1 MKAVY
6 DTNVLVSAFNFPG
19 GVPEDAFRL
28 CVDRRIELVTSNV
41 LLAEFARIL
50 TDKFGWAR
58 DRVARAVDQ
67 VSRLG
72 TVVTP
77 KERVTVVIADP
88 DDDRVLEAASE
99 AGAHVICSGDKH
111 LLRLVRW
118 REIRILSPA
127 QLVDEFE
134 SRQL

>member
-28 CVDRRIELVTSNV
+28 CVDGRVELVTSNL

-50 TDKFGWAR
+50 RDKFGWTS

-67 VSRLG
+67 VARLG
-72 TVVTP
+72 TVIEP
-77 KERVTVVIADP
+77 KERVTAITADP
-88 DDDRVLEAASE
+88 DDDRVLEAALE
-99 AGAHVICSGDKH
+99 AGAEVICSGDKH
-111 LLRLVRW
+111 MLRLVEW
-118 REIRILSPA
+118 RGIRILAPA
-127 QLVDEFE
+127 AFLEEFE
-134 SRQL
+134 SH